1 MMRYEVPNI
10 LRSHRT
16 NVSQMCSAKR
26 HSGNKKG
33 LTSDIIVM
41 VQTDTGIPPRE
52 QATVLLCGSLQ
63 DSSVSLKNHL
73 KKKINKRERD
83 SVNPRCGNPTFFP
96 APAYR

>member
-10 LRSHRT
+10 LRSCRT

-73 KKKINKRERD
+73 
-83 SVNPRCGNPTFFP
+83 
-96 APAYR
+96 